1 MATYDEV
8 TILKKGSSGDDVKY
22 LQTALKNN
30 GYDLDADGIYGSK
43 TQAAVRDYQSK
54 NNLQVDGIAG
64 REVRDSLA
72 GLNNGGN
79 TGSVGY
85 LDAQYTAGGGS
96 GGFSFGGRPDFNSRY
111 ETQIQSLLNQ
121 ILNRGD
127 FAYDFNADPLYQQMR
142 DVYTQQGKMA
152 MMDAMGNAAALSGGF
167 GNSYG
172 QSVGQQTY
180 NAYLQELNNS
190 IPALRDAAYNMW
202 LNEGDIMNQNLTTL
216 RGLDDTDYGRYRD
229 SVGDWYADRDF
240 AYQQYLMALEQA
252 AAQAAT
258 GGRSSGGG
266 GGSSDETGNEQYTI
280 PETVDLLQQ
289 LAKSD
294 GIENS
299 LYTASMLRDYGI
311 DSGFVNGTQD
321 DMNQAMNNF
330 TYWAGIDNGGLPSL
344 TPSERDAA
352 KKAGLEAAEKKKKR
366 DNLIS
371 TRGVIG

>member
-30 GYDLDADGIYGSK
+30 GYDLDVDGIYGSK

-96 GGFSFGGRPDFNSRY
+96 GGFSFGGRPNFNSRY

-229 SVGDWYADRDF
+229 SVSDWYADRDF

-258 GGRSSGGG
+258 GGGDGRKRRSGDEEESSGDI
-266 GGSSDETGNEQYTI
+266 SIADAKNI
-280 PETVDLLQQ
+280 LLQET
-289 LAKSD
+289 LSGGYDAAA
-294 GIENS
+294 
-299 LYTASMLRDYGI
+299 YAARDMI
-311 DSGFVNGTQD
+311 DSGVIN
-321 DMNQAMNNF
+321 
-330 TYWAGIDNGGLPSL
+330 PSL
-344 TPSERDAA
+344 DGMWTRNGNIKGGMNKTDYAANQVNAFMQNLARTTGNVDVQAIIDAQV
-352 KKAGLEAAEKKKKR
+352 EASKKKKK
-366 DNLIS
+366 
-371 TRGVIG
+371 